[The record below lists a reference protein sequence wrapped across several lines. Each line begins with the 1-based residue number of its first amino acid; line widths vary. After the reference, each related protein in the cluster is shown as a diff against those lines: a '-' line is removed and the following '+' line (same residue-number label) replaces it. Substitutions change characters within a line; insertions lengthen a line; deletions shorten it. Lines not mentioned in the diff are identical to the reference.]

1 MCGREIWI
9 NFDAHQIL
17 TTHYKHREKYV
28 FDLKLFLKLLAE
40 ADPNFFSRLLVPGP
54 PRQGRQVLKVW
65 SLPRF
70 WFSIPSYR
78 KQLVRIL
85 DLAWLKFDVA
95 ALRTMYLCSK
105 KEFFNSYLFEEQ
117 GTFESSE

>member
-1 MCGREIWI
+1 MASITKPSSAMAVTAAKAAK
-9 NFDAHQIL
+9 D
-17 TTHYKHREKYV
+17 
-28 FDLKLFLKLLAE
+28 
-40 ADPNFFSRLLVPGP
+40 
-54 PRQGRQVLKVW
+54 W

-70 WFSIPSYR
+70 WVSIPSYK
-78 KQLVRIL
+78 KQLVKIFWGRIL

-95 ALRTMYLCSK
+95 ALSTMYLCSK